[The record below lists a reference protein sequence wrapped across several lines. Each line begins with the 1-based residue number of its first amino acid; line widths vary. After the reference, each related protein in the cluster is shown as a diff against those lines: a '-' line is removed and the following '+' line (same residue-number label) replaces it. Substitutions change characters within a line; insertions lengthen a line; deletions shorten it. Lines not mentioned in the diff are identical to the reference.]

1 MTTAESIATP
11 QLIARECRQLV
22 LSQGRSGAIATIGVA
37 ALFLLALRD
46 VHPQGQLIGW
56 AIAVVAISMLRVA
69 LAGWSKRSTPG
80 AGDIQPNTPSICLI
94 VAALS
99 GGVWGAAATI
109 LFPLGHSELYF
120 VTAFLLI
127 GMPAGAISSFG
138 AWWPAYAAYVL
149 ASVGPFAVYFLA
161 SGHGQFVIAGLAACL
176 FGAFLLREG
185 YIIGRTI
192 SRNIAQRIALM
203 AMTRSLGDALDRA
216 DAANRAKSTF
226 LANMRH
232 ELRTPLNVILGMS
245 QLLVESPDA
254 PAHRQLPESIRRAGQ
269 SLLALI
275 NDVLDLAQIE
285 AGRIPLHP
293 APFAPRQLVDDV
305 IDMFAVEAES
315 KSLRLDALYA
325 ASVPERFI
333 GDQVRLRQIVL
344 NLVGNAIKFTAAG
357 SVRIEVSAETLAVET
372 VAAESAAAETLTDGA
387 RSAVSI
393 LRIEVADTGPG
404 IAESEHAR
412 IFTAFQQGD
421 DSSTRAH
428 PGTGLGLKMSS
439 ELAALMGGRIELR
452 SVPGAGSCF
461 VVMVPESIMSTERD
475 EEAAVE
481 LPQRLSESAIAS
493 LSGLRVLVVED
504 NVVNAALVRLL
515 LERDGCVVGA
525 AASGT
530 QALEILGTQAWDVVL
545 MDCQMPEMDG
555 YATTRYWRRLELT
568 ERRPRL
574 PILALTAHAMA
585 DDRKRC
591 LDAGM
596 DDYLTKPVKLDAL
609 RAVLARH
616 VAPPPSESGQA
627 QSLHADSQQAGFEQI
642 ESQRIESEPAAT

>member
-1 MTTAESIATP
+1 MHIWKQQGDTMATAESIATP

-22 LSQGRSGAIATIGVA
+22 LGQGRAGAIATIAVA
-37 ALFLLALRD
+37 VLFLLALRD
-46 VHPQGQLIGW
+46 VHPHEHLIGW
-56 AIAVVAISMLRVA
+56 AIAVAGISLLRVA
-69 LAGWSKRSTPG
+69 LAGWAKRSTPE
-80 AGDIQPNTPSICLI
+80 AGDIQPNTPLICLG
-94 VAALS
+94 VGVLS

-109 LFPLGHSELYF
+109 LFPVGHSELYF

-149 ASVGPFAVYFLA
+149 ASVGPFAVYFLTT
-161 SGHGQFVIAGLAACL
+161 GHREFAIAGLAACL

-185 YIIGRTI
+185 YVIGRTI
-192 SRNIAQRIALM
+192 NRNIAQRIALM

-216 DAANRAKSTF
+216 DAANRAKSAF

-245 QLLVESPDA
+245 QLLAESPDA
-254 PAHRQLPESIRRAGQ
+254 PEHRGLPHDIRRAGK

-275 NDVLDLAQIE
+275 DDILDLSQIE
-285 AGRIPLHP
+285 AGRIALRS
-293 APFAPRQLVDDV
+293 APFAPRRLVDDV
-305 IDMFAVEAES
+305 LEMLALEAEA
-315 KSLRLDALYA
+315 KSLRMDAVYA
-325 ASVPERFI
+325 ASTPARFV
-333 GDQVRLRQIVL
+333 GDQGRLRQVVL

-357 SVRIEVSAETLAVET
+357 SVRIEVSVEPPDE
-372 VAAESAAAETLTDGA
+372 AADGTA
-387 RSAVSI
+387 DSIAGDAGANRRSI

-421 DSSTRAH
+421 DSSTRVH
-428 PGTGLGLKMSS
+428 PGTGLGLKICS
-439 ELAALMGGRIELR
+439 ELVALMGGRIELR
-452 SVPGAGSCF
+452 SVPGAGSSF
-461 VVMVPESIMSTERD
+461 VVKVPESIMSAGMED
-475 EEAAVE
+475 QDAAAE
-481 LPQRLSESAIAS
+481 HAESQRLPGSAVGSI
-493 LSGLRVLVVED
+493 SGLRVLVVED
-504 NVVNAALVRLL
+504 NVVNASLVRLL
-515 LERDGCVVGA
+515 LEREGCVVSA
-525 AASGT
+525 AASGV
-530 QALEILGTQAWDVVL
+530 QALDMLRTQDWDVVL

-555 YATTRYWRRLELT
+555 YATTRHWRRLELT
-568 ERRPRL
+568 ERRARL

-609 RAVLARH
+609 RAVLSRYA
-616 VAPPPSESGQA
+616 
-627 QSLHADSQQAGFEQI
+627 AGAATAA
-642 ESQRIESEPAAT
+642 EPAEAMPIDTVLPEPTAT

>member
-22 LSQGRSGAIATIGVA
+22 LSQGRAGAAATIGVA
-37 ALFLLALRD
+37 TLFLLALRD
-46 VHPQGQLIGW
+46 VHPQQQLTGW

-69 LAGWSKRSTPG
+69 LAGWAKRSTPE
-80 AGDIQPNTPSICLI
+80 AGDVQPNTPLICII
-94 VAALS
+94 VGVLS
-99 GGVWGAAATI
+99 GGVWGAAATM

-161 SGHGQFVIAGLAACL
+161 KGHSEFLIAGLAACL

-185 YIIGRTI
+185 HVIGRTI
-192 SRNIAQRIALM
+192 SRNIAQRLALM
-203 AMTRSLGDALDRA
+203 AMTKTLGDALDRA
-216 DAANRAKSTF
+216 DAANRAKSAF

-254 PAHRQLPESIRRAGQ
+254 PEHRALPHDIRRAGQ

-275 NDVLDLAQIE
+275 DDVLDLSQIE
-285 AGRIPLHP
+285 AGRITLQP
-293 APFAPRQLVDDV
+293 APFAPRRVVDDV
-305 IDMFAVEAES
+305 IEMFALEAQA
-315 KSLRLDALYA
+315 KSLRMDAVCA
-325 ASVPERFI
+325 ASMPERFV
-333 GDQVRLRQIVL
+333 GDEARLRQVVL
-344 NLVGNAIKFTAAG
+344 NLVGNAIKFTAEG
-357 SVRIEVSAETLAVET
+357 SVRIEVSFEKAVAGTAGESADE
-372 VAAESAAAETLTDGA
+372 AAEDAPSM
-387 RSAVSI
+387 

-412 IFTAFQQGD
+412 IFSAFQQGD
-421 DSSTRAH
+421 ESPTRAY
-428 PGTGLGLKMSS
+428 PGTGLGLKISS
-439 ELAALMGGRIELR
+439 ELIAMMGGRIEVR
-452 SVPGAGSCF
+452 SVPGAGSAF
-461 VVMVPESIMSTERD
+461 VVMVPESTMPAEHAED
-475 EEAAVE
+475 AAA
-481 LPQRLSESAIAS
+481 ESARRTPDTAIAS
-493 LSGLRVLVVED
+493 IASIAGLRVLVVED
-504 NVVNAALVRLL
+504 NVVNASLVRLL
-515 LERDGCVVGA
+515 LEREGCLVSD
-525 AASGT
+525 AASGL
-530 QALEILGTQAWDVVL
+530 QALDMLRTYEWDVVL

-555 YATTRYWRRLELT
+555 YAATRYWRRIELT

-609 RAVLARH
+609 RAVLSRYAAGIA
-616 VAPPPSESGQA
+616 VA
-627 QSLHADSQQAGFEQI
+627 
-642 ESQRIESEPAAT
+642 SEPVPVDSAAAEQNGIKEIDIDTAAPEPTAT

>member
-22 LSQGRSGAIATIGVA
+22 LSQGRAGAAATIGVA
-37 ALFLLALRD
+37 TLFLLALRD
-46 VHPQGQLIGW
+46 VHPQQQLAGW
-56 AIAVVAISMLRVA
+56 AIAVVVISTLRVA
-69 LAGWSKRSTPG
+69 LAGWAKRSTPE
-80 AGDIQPNTPSICLI
+80 AGDVQPNTPLICII
-94 VAALS
+94 VGVLS
-99 GGVWGAAATI
+99 GGVWGAAATM

-161 SGHGQFVIAGLAACL
+161 TGRSEFVIAGLAACL

-185 YIIGRTI
+185 HVIGRTI

-203 AMTRSLGDALDRA
+203 AMTKTLGDALDRA
-216 DAANRAKSTF
+216 DAANRAKSAF

-254 PAHRQLPESIRRAGQ
+254 PEHRALPHDIRRAGQ

-275 NDVLDLAQIE
+275 DDVLDLSQIE
-285 AGRIPLHP
+285 AGRITLQP
-293 APFAPRQLVDDV
+293 APFAPRRVVDDV
-305 IDMFAVEAES
+305 VEMFALEAEA
-315 KSLRLDALYA
+315 KSLHVDAVYA
-325 ASVPERFI
+325 ASMPERFV
-333 GDQVRLRQIVL
+333 GDEARLRQVVL

-357 SVRIEVSAETLAVET
+357 SVRIEVSFGT
-372 VAAESAAAETLTDGA
+372 AAAGTADEGA
-387 RSAVSI
+387 GERAHEAAGDAPSM
-393 LRIEVADTGPG
+393 LRIEVTDTGPG

-412 IFTAFQQGD
+412 IFSAFQQGD
-421 DSSTRAH
+421 ESSTRAY
-428 PGTGLGLKMSS
+428 PGTGLGLKISS
-439 ELAALMGGRIELR
+439 ELVAMMGGRIEVR
-452 SVPGAGSCF
+452 SAPGAGSTF
-461 VVMVPESIMSTERD
+461 VVMVPESTLPAERAED
-475 EEAAVE
+475 VAA
-481 LPQRLSESAIAS
+481 ESARRTPGQAIAS
-493 LSGLRVLVVED
+493 ISGLRVLVVED
-504 NVVNAALVRLL
+504 NVVNASLVRLL
-515 LERDGCVVGA
+515 LEREGCLVSD
-525 AASGT
+525 AASGV
-530 QALEILGTQAWDVVL
+530 QALEMLGTQDWDAVL

-555 YATTRYWRRLELT
+555 YAATRYWRRIELI

-609 RAVLARH
+609 RAVLSRYAAGGAIGSDPAPVESAAAEQDGLEEIEIDMDT
-616 VAPPPSESGQA
+616 VAP
-627 QSLHADSQQAGFEQI
+627 
-642 ESQRIESEPAAT
+642 EPTAT

>member
-22 LSQGRSGAIATIGVA
+22 LSQGRAGAAATIGVA
-37 ALFLLALRD
+37 TLFLLALRD
-46 VHPQGQLIGW
+46 VHPQQQLTGW

-69 LAGWSKRSTPG
+69 LAEWAKRSTPE
-80 AGDIQPNTPSICLI
+80 AGDVQPNTPLICII
-94 VAALS
+94 VGVLS
-99 GGVWGAAATI
+99 GGVWGAAATM

-149 ASVGPFAVYFLA
+149 ASVGPFAVYFL
-161 SGHGQFVIAGLAACL
+161 SKGHSEFLIAGLAACL

-185 YIIGRTI
+185 HVIGRTI

-203 AMTRSLGDALDRA
+203 AMTKTLGDALDRA
-216 DAANRAKSTF
+216 DAANRAKSAF

-254 PAHRQLPESIRRAGQ
+254 PEYRALPHDIRRAGQ

-275 NDVLDLAQIE
+275 DDVLDLSQIE
-285 AGRIPLHP
+285 AGRITLQP
-293 APFAPRQLVDDV
+293 APFAPRRVVDDV
-305 IDMFAVEAES
+305 IEMFALEAEA
-315 KSLRLDALYA
+315 KALRVDAVYA
-325 ASVPERFI
+325 ASMPERFV
-333 GDQVRLRQIVL
+333 GDAARLRQVVL

-357 SVRIEVSAETLAVET
+357 SVRIEVSFG
-372 VAAESAAAETLTDGA
+372 AAAADAADEGVDDA
-387 RSAVSI
+387 PSM

-412 IFTAFQQGD
+412 IFSAFQQGD
-421 DSSTRAH
+421 ESPTRAY
-428 PGTGLGLKMSS
+428 PGTGLGLKISS
-439 ELAALMGGRIELR
+439 ELIAMMGGRIEVR
-452 SVPGAGSCF
+452 SVPGAGSTF
-461 VVMVPESIMSTERD
+461 VVMVPESTMS
-475 EEAAVE
+475 AARAE
-481 LPQRLSESAIAS
+481 DAAAESARKTPGQAIAS
-493 LSGLRVLVVED
+493 IAGLRVLVVED
-504 NVVNAALVRLL
+504 NVVNASLVRLL
-515 LERDGCVVGA
+515 LEREGCLVSD
-525 AASGT
+525 AASGL
-530 QALEILGTQAWDVVL
+530 QALDMLRTYEWDVVL

-555 YATTRYWRRLELT
+555 YAATRYWRRMELT

-609 RAVLARH
+609 RAVLSRYA
-616 VAPPPSESGQA
+616 
-627 QSLHADSQQAGFEQI
+627 AGI
-642 ESQRIESEPAAT
+642 AVGSEPVPVESAAAEQNGIKEIDIDTAAPEPTAT

>member
-22 LSQGRSGAIATIGVA
+22 LSQGRAGAATTIGVA
-37 ALFLLALRD
+37 TLFLLALRD
-46 VHPQGQLIGW
+46 VHPQQQLTGW

-69 LAGWSKRSTPG
+69 LAGWAKRSTPE
-80 AGDIQPNTPSICLI
+80 AGDIQPNTPLICII
-94 VAALS
+94 VGVLS
-99 GGVWGAAATI
+99 GGVWGAAATM

-161 SGHGQFVIAGLAACL
+161 TGHSEFVIAGLAACL

-185 YIIGRTI
+185 HVIGRTI

-203 AMTRSLGDALDRA
+203 AMTKTLGDALDRA
-216 DAANRAKSTF
+216 DAANRAKSAF

-254 PAHRQLPESIRRAGQ
+254 PEHRALPHQIRRAGQ

-275 NDVLDLAQIE
+275 DDVLDLSQIE
-285 AGRIPLHP
+285 AGRITLQP
-293 APFAPRQLVDDV
+293 APFAPRRVVDDV
-305 IDMFAVEAES
+305 IEMFALEAEA
-315 KSLRLDALYA
+315 KSLRVDAVYA
-325 ASVPERFI
+325 ASMPERFV
-333 GDQVRLRQIVL
+333 GDEARLRQVVL

-357 SVRIEVSAETLAVET
+357 SVRIEVSFG
-372 VAAESAAAETLTDGA
+372 VAAAGAADESADDAP
-387 RSAVSI
+387 SM

-412 IFTAFQQGD
+412 IFSAFQQGD
-421 DSSTRAH
+421 ESSTRAY
-428 PGTGLGLKMSS
+428 PGTGLGLKISS
-439 ELAALMGGRIELR
+439 ELVAMMGGRIEVR
-452 SVPGAGSCF
+452 SVPGAGSAF
-461 VVMVPESIMSTERD
+461 VVLLPESTMPAERAED
-475 EEAAVE
+475 AAA
-481 LPQRLSESAIAS
+481 ESALRTPDPAIAS
-493 LSGLRVLVVED
+493 VTSIAGLRVLVVED
-504 NVVNAALVRLL
+504 NVVNASLVRLL
-515 LERDGCVVGA
+515 LEREGCLVSD
-525 AASGT
+525 AASGL
-530 QALEILGTQAWDVVL
+530 QALDMLRTCEWDVVL

-555 YATTRYWRRLELT
+555 YAATRYWRRMELT

-609 RAVLARH
+609 RAVLSRY
-616 VAPPPSESGQA
+616 APGIA
-627 QSLHADSQQAGFEQI
+627 VG
-642 ESQRIESEPAAT
+642 SEPVPVESAAAERNGIKEIDIDTVVSEPTAT

>member
-22 LSQGRSGAIATIGVA
+22 LSQGRAGAAATIGVA

-46 VHPQGQLIGW
+46 VHPQQQLTGW
-56 AIAVVAISMLRVA
+56 AIAVAAISMLRVA
-69 LAGWSKRSTPG
+69 LAGWAKRSTPE
-80 AGDIQPNTPSICLI
+80 AGDVQPNTPLICII
-94 VAALS
+94 VGVLS
-99 GGVWGAAATI
+99 GGVWGAAATM

-161 SGHGQFVIAGLAACL
+161 TGHSEFVIAGLAACL

-185 YIIGRTI
+185 YVIGRTI

-203 AMTRSLGDALDRA
+203 AMTKTLGDALDRA
-216 DAANRAKSTF
+216 DAANRAKSAF

-254 PAHRQLPESIRRAGQ
+254 PEYRALPHDIRRAGQ

-275 NDVLDLAQIE
+275 DDVLDLSQIE
-285 AGRIPLHP
+285 AGRITLQP
-293 APFAPRQLVDDV
+293 APFAPRRVVDDV
-305 IDMFAVEAES
+305 IEMFALEAEA
-315 KSLRLDALYA
+315 KSLRVDAVYA
-325 ASVPERFI
+325 ASMPERFV
-333 GDQVRLRQIVL
+333 GDEARLRQVLL

-357 SVRIEVSAETLAVET
+357 SVRIEVSFD
-372 VAAESAAAETLTDGA
+372 AAAAGTADEAADEA
-387 RSAVSI
+387 ADDAPSM

-412 IFTAFQQGD
+412 IFSAFHQGD
-421 DSSTRAH
+421 ESPTRAY
-428 PGTGLGLKMSS
+428 PGTGLGLKISS
-439 ELAALMGGRIELR
+439 ELIAMMGGRIEVR
-452 SVPGAGSCF
+452 SVPGAGSTF
-461 VVMVPESIMSTERD
+461 VVMVPESTMS
-475 EEAAVE
+475 AARAE
-481 LPQRLSESAIAS
+481 DAAAESARGTPDLAIAS
-493 LSGLRVLVVED
+493 IAGLRVLVVED
-504 NVVNAALVRLL
+504 NVVNASLVRLL
-515 LERDGCVVGA
+515 LEREGCLVSD
-525 AASGT
+525 AASGL
-530 QALEILGTQAWDVVL
+530 QALDMLRTCEWDVVL

-555 YATTRYWRRLELT
+555 YAATRYWRRMELT

-609 RAVLARH
+609 RAVLSRYA
-616 VAPPPSESGQA
+616 
-627 QSLHADSQQAGFEQI
+627 AGI
-642 ESQRIESEPAAT
+642 AVGSEPVPVESAAAEQNGIKEINIDSDSAAPEPRAT